1 MAPRHLDQAVAED
14 VCQVVEVWF
23 FAGDFGMDQWSL
35 QRYCLELRQKDR
47 WGIEKFEPVGLQHI
61 AKRS

>member
-23 FAGDFGMDQWSL
+23 SAGDFGMDQWSL

-47 WGIEKFEPVGLQHI
+47 WGIEKFEPVG
-61 AKRS
+61 